1 MLQSPRNMQYR
12 SLMTD
17 FYGRTLSEHEIGYLA
32 GIMDGEGTIHIS
44 RPISRNTDCKSGIY
58 QTYIAV
64 TNTEITLLN
73 WLQERIGGII
83 RSIPTDKK
91 SNVIRKPIWRWYC
104 PIVRITDFC
113 KLMIPHSVIK
123 RRQFELMLE
132 ARSTYRNQAKKG
144 KQGIQKVPDS
154 DLEIRHR
161 CYLELKSL
169 HTRPN
174 LRHPNLHQN
183 SHPSS
188 P

>member
-1 MLQSPRNMQYR
+1 
-12 SLMTD
+12 MTD

-44 RPISRNTDCKSGIY
+44 RPITRNKDCKSGIY

-64 TNTEITLLN
+64 TNTEINLLN
-73 WLQERIGGII
+73 WLKDRIGGII

-104 PIVRITDFC
+104 PIVRINDFC
-113 KLMIPHSVIK
+113 KLLIPHSVIK
-123 RRQFELMLE
+123 KRQFELMLE
-132 ARSTYRNQAKKG
+132 CRSTYRNQAKKG
-144 KQGIQKVPDS
+144 KQGIQKVPDC
-154 DLEIRHR
+154 DLEIRHK

-174 LRHPNLHQN
+174 LRHPNLNYQN
-183 SHPSS
+183 DHPSS